1 MTTIERW
8 KNEGYYKGLLEAI
21 DLGLSIRFESHRDTL
36 MSLVKKTQ
44 DIEKLKKIKETI
56 RTANSVSELNLLIE
70 QREI

>member
-1 MTTIERW
+1 
-8 KNEGYYKGLLEAI
+8 
-21 DLGLSIRFESHRDTL
+21 

-44 DIEKLKKIKETI
+44 HIEKLKKIKEAI